1 MQTRFIR
8 VGLILLLAAGPLLAQ
23 VESGALPAAVATDM
37 VTPAPVSVE
46 GTSLAFASE
55 AGASNYLSGGLS
67 FGTAYD
73 NDLLARGV
81 GDVNY
86 AVRPSIAIN
95 KSGARMHWDLFYSPG
110 FEFYQKSTSFSQSD
124 HDLAA
129 DFQYRLSPHVT
140 FTLRDNLSK
149 SSDLPY
155 HFDPNPIEAET
166 GILQSPNP
174 SVISSIADTLFNKAV
189 GQITYQFGASQMIG
203 VSGTETERRYLNE
216 VQVPGLFNWSTRG
229 GMAFYALRLSAR
241 HYLGV
246 TYQFQQLSSH
256 PNGSDTQIHGGFLFY
271 TLHVDPLFSISLFGG
286 PQYYEVSRFGIT
298 AEPRFSPAAGASVEW
313 QRTRTSANLSFTHR
327 VNDGGGLLSAVI
339 SDGADLSFRRKLTSS
354 MTVGL
359 SGSYWNNR
367 TADPLLPGNNG
378 HTVAGNLS
386 LQRAIGE
393 HLSLQLGYTRA
404 HESYSNLPLVSSV
417 PDRNRAW
424 AAISYTFSKP
434 LGR

>member
-1 MQTRFIR
+1 MRTMFIR
-8 VGLILLLAAGPLLAQ
+8 VGLILLLAASPLRAQ

-46 GTSLAFASE
+46 GTSLAFAAE
-55 AGASNYLSGGLS
+55 AGDSNYLSGGLS
-67 FGTAYD
+67 FGSAYD

-86 AVRPSIAIN
+86 SVRPSIAIN
-95 KSGARMHWDLFYSPG
+95 KSRARLHWDLFYSPG
-110 FEFYQKSTSFSQSD
+110 FEFYQRSTSFSQSD

-140 FTLRDNLSK
+140 ITLRNTLSK

-155 HFDPNPIEAET
+155 HFDPNPIGPES

-174 SVISSIADTLFNKAV
+174 YVISSIADTIFNKAA
-189 GQITYQFGASQMIG
+189 GQITYQFSASQMIG
-203 VSGTETERRYLNE
+203 VSGTETERRYLHE

-229 GMAFYALRLSAR
+229 GMAFYARRLSGR
-241 HYLGV
+241 HYVGV
-246 TYQFQQLSSH
+246 TYQFQQLISH
-256 PNGSDTQIHGGFLFY
+256 PNGSETQIHGGFIFY
-271 TLHVDPLFSISLFGG
+271 TLHVDPMFSISFFGG

-298 AEPRFSPAAGASVEW
+298 TEPRWSPAAGASLEW
-313 QRTRTSANLSFTHR
+313 QRARMSGGLSFTHR

-339 SDGADLSFRRKLTSS
+339 SDGADLSLRRKLTSS
-354 MTVGL
+354 LTVGL
-359 SGSYWNNR
+359 SGSYWNNK

-378 HTVAGNLS
+378 HTAAGSLS

-404 HESYSNLPLVSSV
+404 HESYSGLPLVSSV

-424 AAISYTFSKP
+424 AAVLYTFSRP